1 MNFALSEIELPVRL
15 RFERPMTDDELMR
28 FCAENDDL
36 RVEREP
42 NGEILVMTPANS
54 KTSKMNLRIGRLLD
68 EWAESDGRGIATGPD
83 GGYTLPDGSM
93 RAPDAAWVEK
103 SRWEALTDPQ
113 QSSFAPVCPDFV
125 IELRSPSDKLPPA
138 RAKMEQWIANGVQ
151 VGWLIDPI
159 EKSITIYRPGDEPE
173 HLAHPTSVQ
182 GTGPIAGCEL
192 VMSRIWEERTA

>member
-1 MNFALSEIELPVRL
+1 MNLSLAEVELPVRL

-28 FCAENDDL
+28 FCAENDVL

-68 EWAESDGRGIATGPD
+68 EWAEADGRGVAFD
-83 GGYTLPDGSM
+83 SSGGFTLPDGSM
-93 RAPDAAWVEK
+93 RNPDAAWVQK
-103 SRWEALTDPQ
+103 NRWEALTDAQ

-125 IELRSPSDKLPPA
+125 IELRSPSDRLLQS
-138 RAKMEQWIANGVQ
+138 REKMEQWIANGAQ

-159 EKSITIYRPGDEPE
+159 EKAVSIYRSGGEPE
-173 HLAHPTSVQ
+173 HHVQPSSVQ
-182 GTGPIAGCEL
+182 GTGPISGFEL
-192 VMSRIWEERTA
+192 VMARIWD